1 MPTLT
6 NASKG
11 DLTLPALTD
20 PDTNLVTKAVFIPA
34 GKSIEID
41 EETLASLKKNDAI
54 NRLFLPNL
62 LAGQAEP
69 KRPEPV
75 DPKPTEEKSE
85 EVAENV
91 TPPTLKKERK

>member
-1 MPTLT
+1 MHTLT

-11 DLTLPALTD
+11 DITLPALTD
-20 PDTNLVTKAVFIPA
+20 PDTHLVTKAVFIPA

-41 EETLASLKKNDAI
+41 DETLVSLKKNDAI

-62 LAGQAEP
+62 LKGTVEP

-75 DPKPTEEKSE
+75 DPKPPEEKSE
-85 EVAENV
+85 EVLENV
-91 TPPTLKKERK
+91 SPPVLKKEKK